1 MNEQNF
7 IQTGN
12 EKLREEDKK
21 QKSFE
26 SAKSRLAEMEAYIKD
41 MGNKMP
47 REDSMKF
54 EGDILYEIMPVLE
67 EKKNK
72 LQERLANSE
81 DKVKKAIEPDVV
93 LFYEEFVKKEK
104 EELEKINNEIDKYQ
118 DLLDKLK

>member
-7 IQTGN
+7 IQTNN
-12 EKLREEDKK
+12 EKLRKEDEK
-21 QKSFE
+21 QKLFE
-26 SAKSRLAEMEAYIKD
+26 SAKLRLAEMESYIKD
-41 MGNKMP
+41 LGNKMP

-72 LQERLANSE
+72 VQERLANSE
-81 DKVKKAIEPDVV
+81 DKVKKATEPDVI

-104 EELEKINNEIDKYQ
+104 EELEKINNEIEKYN